1 MSTTASNEIENFTK
15 IAEIKRIFTTLSTDF
30 LKTKPK
36 CLVVT
41 SALRSEGKTTTTASL
56 AATAAL
62 QSDCRVLAVDLNW
75 HRSALHTCFGLSPTF
90 DAATFSE
97 EKNLSKQVQPSGIKN
112 LDILTAIQSV
122 KRKDRDGIK
131 DTALGKEIIKLA
143 RDSYDLTIVD
153 AASIFPTNQNMI
165 DPISISVAEDGV
177 GVVMAVLI
185 KVTTRQ
191 MVKRSRTLLET
202 AGAKLQG
209 VIVNHWRNPLFKATP
224 TRFK

>member
-90 DAATFSE
+90 DAATFSK
-97 EKNLSKQVQPSGIKN
+97 EKNLSKHVQPSGIKN
-112 LDILTAIQSV
+112 LDILTAVPSV
-122 KRKDRDGIK
+122 NK
-131 DTALGKEIIKLA
+131 
-143 RDSYDLTIVD
+143 
-153 AASIFPTNQNMI
+153 TN
-165 DPISISVAEDGV
+165 GT
-177 GVVMAVLI
+177 GT
-185 KVTTRQ
+185 K
-191 MVKRSRTLLET
+191 
-202 AGAKLQG
+202 
-209 VIVNHWRNPLFKATP
+209 
-224 TRFK
+224 